1 MAVKKWKDMNATER
15 EAARKAERERRLR
28 NGKNM
33 RSRML
38 ESIKKQHGVD
48 DEAAEQIL
56 KMGPREGDT
65 IIAGDYGGFVSVPTD
80 RGSAWDKRLKEIKDA
95 HQVRRQQTAR
105 TQLDDYEK
113 QLRGQETSSQAA
125 ARAAAEEQERQNKAQ
140 QEAAEKAKAAK
151 KDDAPA
157 PATTPINANNATP
170 IEKKPLAPA
179 APPTARELASQRV
192 RNYNEMR
199 RKEEIQAI
207 RDRAEEGRRERE
219 ATKAKYAKEN
229 YDKAKFSTREGWANL
244 GLREGEKSGASF
256 AEGTAERKAYDER
269 VAKIREGLKA
279 SGDSY
284 KNGYI
289 SNGGSIAG
297 ISKTFEEGAAA
308 GTLSD
313 KQLEALEKK
322 IGNWSKT
329 ASDKKAFLDRQIA
342 VLEEQSARRYLGAAG
357 QGLGRKAAVAL
368 ANGQRLTAVQ
378 DAAKGLSDPTTKD
391 EDRLKHSET
400 LLRHGIDA
408 EAIGRNLVESDQKLR
423 DRFVK
428 ESGGKTD
435 DETFGNL
442 YRTYGLESINGAKS
456 FGDILGSQTGK
467 NGVGA
472 WNPEFVRQQ
481 ERDRDAKMN
490 QALEVVDSL
499 KPKEEP
505 NPVKSAITGAL
516 DAAKNLFAGGK
527 ETQELEPKTNEEVD
541 DELGVSAARRGGF
554 ARRAITPSVLKPR
567 G

>member
-1 MAVKKWKDMNATER
+1 MAKGR
-15 EAARKAERERRLR
+15 
-28 NGKNM
+28 
-33 RSRML
+33 
-38 ESIKKQHGVD
+38 
-48 DEAAEQIL
+48 
-56 KMGPREGDT
+56 
-65 IIAGDYGGFVSVPTD
+65 GGRAS
-80 RGSAWDKRLKEIKDA
+80 
-95 HQVRRQQTAR
+95 RRQWLLQT
-105 TQLDDYEK
+105 K
-113 QLRGQETSSQAA
+113 NQETEDRKKMKELGLDEEAYREYKKLPARPTGPSGVAGQLTLGNIALGAA
-125 ARAAAEEQERQNKAQ
+125 GGNVQRDFQSEVRSKEWDDRVAELRRQTKERADKKAQ
-140 QEAAEKAKAAK
+140 QEAKDYTAVLHGKATSSQDAARVAEEEKKAQAEAATKVKEVK
-151 KDDAPA
+151 KDEPVK
-157 PATTPINANNATP
+157 TLEPINANNATKIVQTP
-170 IEKKPLAPA
+170 TVPA
-179 APPTARELASQRV
+179 AKPTERELVSQRV

-207 RDRAEEGRRERE
+207 RDRAEEGRKERE

-269 VAKIREGLKA
+269 VARVREGLKA

-322 IGNWSKT
+322 IGNWSKI
-329 ASDKKAFLDRQIA
+329 ASDKKAFIDRQTA
-342 VLEEQSARRYLGAAG
+342 VLEEQSARRYLGEAG
-357 QGLGRKAAVAL
+357 RGLGREAAVAL
-368 ANGQRLTAVQ
+368 ANGQRLTAVK
-378 DAAKGLSDPTTKD
+378 DAAKGLSDPMTKD

-400 LLRHGIDA
+400 LLRHGIDT

-435 DETFGNL
+435 SETFGNL
-442 YRTYGLESINGAKS
+442 YRTYGLESISGAKS
-456 FGDILGSQTGK
+456 FGDVLVSQTGK

-481 ERDRDAKMN
+481 ERDRDAKMD
-490 QALEVVDSL
+490 QALAVVDSL

-516 DAAKNLFAGGK
+516 DTVKNLFTGGK
-527 ETQELEPKTNEEVD
+527 ETQELEPKTDDDVD